1 MTGLPTL
8 DPEIADLGLA
18 LGLFTAGT
26 NGVEFDSS
34 WFTSPGDHLAGALGD
49 DGRRAALV
57 RFADAVL
64 GDGQHTESG
73 GITFVHLFDVR
84 TLAGDNSLPDVTVQ
98 VSLDARP
105 ATYVEVGVAA
115 TVNTDSPVTS
125 TRVVIPLYR
134 AAKHGQH
141 VAQPFALLAD
151 GVIDL
156 STDLTLAAT
165 PPAVDEFGLAGVSLG
180 ISTAL
185 SGNPTPSFRLV
196 LKDLHLPG
204 AAGSQDLPIG
214 VAGAAIEQTLLSL
227 VLGLVRQAEETLAG
241 QAAAEVGAALSLLGL
256 SAGSGIPALPVDDLV
271 AHGPGG
277 LRDWFVGVMGDS
289 VARDHWMQ
297 ALADLVGGAVQNGV
311 ITVAIGGGPVHA
323 EIGFDAVTGPSGH
336 LLVTPT
342 LALDLGVDVAG
353 SVRLGAQARA
363 ELLRIDTATGGLT
376 PVPDVD
382 LVVTAAGNGP
392 GNAALLLHTPQV
404 DIGSVRLGFAV
415 RNGTPQA
422 LLQALNVSVDGHPPQ
437 AVVDL
442 STPDA
447 IVAEAGQVAGTLIGD
462 LLDTLGP
469 AGADLKGLLGIVGT
483 GGMPALD
490 AAHLFTDPLGTL
502 AAWWQDLLVNHAA
515 DVPAVLQLLRDLAA
529 APSQAATAV
538 AIGDPNF
545 GPWSIPIAPLVTLDV
560 SLVDG
565 KVALEP
571 VLSMEVDNLA
581 GGCTVVRTELR
592 TRLATLDLAGRHAEF
607 PLAVT
612 LAAKLQATGANFARL
627 ALGPVAIVADYIGVQ
642 AAWSP
647 ANPFDFGLTAP
658 NLGIDT
664 GTAVIPLVLP
674 TVDAQGHV
682 SVPAT
687 AWDSVEMLIGVLAA
701 SADQSW
707 LSDLVDLAG
716 WAIGTPP
723 RGPKLSLA
731 AVAASPEAALRAWL
745 GALATDADLVAS
757 LTATLAHLTGGSAD
771 GLAGV
776 FSGTGTPQDPWLAA
790 LGGSANLPAIA
801 VWMTPHGP
809 VLAPSLAGQALTAWR
824 PGAPGLPP
832 DGLAQALFDEARAGG
847 DVAALAAHRENIG
860 SGLAALAGRWTGTDG
875 LVAPPSATDGLTIV
889 TRPDLDWS
897 GLPAL
902 DLTLIVG
909 AALPPVV
916 VKVAISPVAD
926 LPWTPAAGRLLDLT
940 QPGVA
945 PASFSVSAPAAG
957 EWVVAL
963 APRSDATLGGAT
975 DPSGVVGQSQRLI
988 QVLQQLAAAGPIALV
1003 ALGGA
1008 GHAARL
1014 AADQVA
1020 GVSHLITLGTPWS
1033 GVTFDSART
1042 GVPADAV
1049 RLMKVLL
1056 PAVDASDDDDLR
1068 RGSALLVGMFAAA
1081 RRAPWI
1087 TDLEA
1092 PRPDVAIRAGLTAYG
1107 VFGVLSE
1114 GAVLRSMTAVFAAGL
1129 AERAQARVAAASAL
1143 PDATHVG
1150 IRVPFSLLTP
1160 PGGHGTTLTGAVLLT
1175 LASVER
1181 ADASITARPTIALDF
1196 AIADTDA
1203 WLVGGP
1209 GTTPVGGA
1217 AALELRHV
1225 TGHIA
1230 VGLHGAVPGLPAA
1243 QLILNEG
1250 SALGSDW
1257 VSIVVEPPT
1266 AATGELEPQ
1275 PLLPEAQALLSALTT
1290 RLAADTPTSPAGLFA
1305 ALLRAVGVTQADG
1318 ALVPDALTHLLHDPD
1333 GHLRTVIG
1341 AASARDALLTALA
1354 ALVPGMNATAG
1365 AVTLTAG
1372 PLNAQ
1377 ADLNARTIGFTATG
1391 DDGLLHWNA
1400 GVSFDAT
1407 GHPTLS
1413 AGLGDPVT
1421 DAFALEVLSGP
1432 ARAQLLRP
1440 GGATPIALFPAPD
1453 VDGLTKLAA
1462 AAVPAE
1468 AVRLL
1473 LEALRGISTG
1483 LGAAL
1488 DALTDALGL
1497 LKPPDAQGQRA
1508 IACAVGLFEDPAA
1521 WFRRAGVLSVAGGAF
1536 DTTKVVDL
1544 LEALKPF
1551 VGLAGTPRGSW
1562 PLTAGVTVAVSQAA
1576 TGPNVA
1582 LAIDATNWLAG
1593 LGGGRAPFAAGIS
1606 LGLTLAASGAP
1617 HPAID
1622 VFVGVPD
1629 GPGGTSTAQHR
1640 QAAHLL
1646 VDGTHVTLLLRPAS
1660 GADIEIFPN
1669 PSGLGSLFT
1678 AGVEQVLPMVLDQL
1692 AAMTGDAVRTDI
1704 ATLVGDLGIGLGLA
1718 AGAPA
1723 VFDANALKTLAADP
1737 ASYLRTRLGALLTQA
1752 APALDAVLV
1761 RVLGLS
1767 PGQHA
1772 ATLSGGALTVTVR
1785 TVEIAVH
1792 PSPLSVTVS
1801 GHVSGLPVV
1810 DSVELSLAADS
1821 SGLAGW
1827 SAQVGP
1833 AAIDLEGPVLRP
1845 FGRAASSAGAG
1856 WEADIGLG
1864 LDALAATDVGH
1875 RELTARWRQA
1885 GGLAL
1890 LVTAR
1895 TDPSTL
1901 AEDHTE
1907 AGVAAAAIDAV
1918 LDLVGGWVLGVADVQ
1933 TLLAN
1938 QVGASPAHT
1947 VRTILDGSILQPG
1960 SNPPALLAGVLTG
1973 WPGKLLTI
1981 ASQLAACA
1989 PTVDVGP
1996 LKLGIA
2002 NNAGVLGV
2010 SLDLVNGIPLSGGE
2024 TTLTLEVD
2032 AGWIDPPVTP
2042 GIVLDL
2048 LKVNGQNI
2056 TPAPGIAVNGLGVRL
2071 GKTGG
2076 PLIDAGLRLDTIAV
2090 HLFGS
2095 VVMNSGSL
2103 PVLAG
2108 GVEVELGGLAVP
2120 LGSGGGDNAVAQG
2133 IMHDAGGSGSPP
2145 RPAFS
2150 PALAI
2155 QGHGQGVQVS
2165 LRAGSGDGPW
2175 YLPIQR
2181 AFGPVYLEQIGLGVT
2196 YRQNLTPRQLEMIS
2210 LYLDGQVSLLGLT
2223 AAVQNL
2229 RFGYHVSRPFFEP
2242 SSWEIDV
2249 DGFAIAADFGPLTLA
2264 GGLAKF
2270 PLESPLSGVQY
2281 LGMLKIQYSVYGIDL
2296 FGGYAHPTSPD
2307 GTQFASFFAFGVLHA
2322 PLGGPPAFFVTGV
2335 GVGFGIN
2342 RELKTPSID
2351 EVNTHPFM
2359 VALRAGGPAPEPMQQ
2374 LQDMSAIVGPHQG
2387 EFWVAAGVSFT
2398 SFVLITGEILVTVQ
2412 FGDGLEV
2419 AILGLARTQ
2428 LPTADLTL
2436 VSIELALLARFST
2449 KEGLLLVQAQLT
2461 ENSWLLD
2468 KSVRLTG
2475 GFAFATWWK
2484 GPNAGQFVITVG
2496 GYHPR
2501 FHHDGYPVVPR
2512 VGLSWQPA
2520 DFISVVG
2527 GVYFAL
2533 CSEAIMA
2540 GAGLHVAAH
2549 LGPAHATLDF
2559 GGDGI
2564 VFFDP
2569 FYFDV
2574 SVYAEASVGI
2584 TIWLLFGTVD
2594 IDISLG
2600 FDVEIEGPPIYVHGD
2615 FSICGIDIP
2624 FSFGTQ
2630 SNPADRALDAPTFAA
2645 KYLRGDNDA
2654 QVVQAAVLK
2663 GALTAGKSN
2672 APNSGGVDKPP
2683 DGSLAH
2689 PFRLVPEF
2697 LLTFVTT
2704 APTQNLELTCPA
2716 GSHNATAPAPGLG
2729 VAPMYSATLDS
2740 TVTITVTSDSNQPF
2754 DLNAVGLTP
2763 RPASAFPKGVWG
2775 PAQNPQ
2781 SKTVPAGNTVDACD
2795 GLTVDTTLPASM
2807 FTGAPPIDYHQ
2818 IELPLT
2824 GRKPLP
2830 FVTNRANT
2838 DKRVTD
2844 AKALRD
2850 AAKVLTAG
2858 NPDADERFIRT
2869 AVVMSAA
2876 GTGLTTMASLRGE
2889 RATPPSFGSL
2899 ADDLA
2904 DSPDAVSPPV
2914 TGVVVDRTKPI
2925 APRYSPRVKSVLGV
2939 PMDLTLS
2946 RQAGTTVANP
2956 GTAVARNVPTLA
2968 GVRATTAG
2976 VSQMALQVVPR
2987 TVRATKT
2994 ALLPVGTAPLTRLAS
3009 GTLGAVANARPTPAA
3024 AARLTSMSAGL
3035 LGAAVLGGNGPK
3047 GQSRG
3052 KDAVTSA
3059 AVLHEGEMAVIT
3071 ISNRP
3076 AGDKPDTV
3084 TATGGATR
3092 VICVAAGG
3100 RVLLDDIV
3108 NLDGQGA
3115 AAAVALPNA
3124 TERVAVVALGTSAAA
3139 GGHLPGWYA
3148 GQSLPSLGWGMALGG
3163 GAVVTAQ
3170 GHRVPVNRERADGG
3184 WVLGRELVS
3193 ATTVVTSFTDAVS
3206 AIAIVVDDEL
3216 GGDAAAS
3223 ISMHLADAERGL
3235 DASGAVLPPQV
3246 LVDGTRSILIYAV
3259 QMTGPNPRV
3268 FVDNCARGELA
3279 GVFGSPS
3286 GVADLAGVLAAS
3298 GPAAAAQQPLVGGPG
3313 LRQVSMVLGD
3323 GPVLPPADTVALRGL
3338 QKATEVAPAQ
3348 IAPVKKVAKKAAKKA
3363 AVKKVAKKAAVKRV
3377 AAPKVSDKIPATKAA
3392 KKATATKVTAKEAT
3406 AKKAATKKLAAQ
3418 KETGKKA
3425 TAKKTAKKK
3434 AVKR

>member
-18 LGLFTAGT
+18 LGLFTSGSG
-26 NGVEFDSS
+26 GVEFDSS
-34 WFTSPGDHLAGALGD
+34 WFDDPGNHLAGVLGD
-49 DGRRAALV
+49 DNRRSALV

-64 GDGQHTESG
+64 GEGQHTESG
-73 GITFVHLFDVR
+73 GVTYVHLFDLR
-84 TLAGDNSLPDVTVQ
+84 TLAGDNNLPDVTVQ
-98 VSLDARP
+98 VALDARP
-105 ATYVEVGVAA
+105 ASYVEVGVAA
-115 TVNTDSPVTS
+115 RLATASPPTS
-125 TRVVIPLYR
+125 TQVVIPLYR
-134 AAKHGQH
+134 AAKPGQH
-141 VAQPFALLAD
+141 VAQPFALLAG
-151 GVIDL
+151 GVVEL
-156 STDLTLAAT
+156 STDLTFTT
-165 PPAVDEFGLAGVSLG
+165 PPPATDKFGLAGVS
-180 ISTAL
+180 INVSTPL
-185 SGNPTPSFRLV
+185 TGSQPPSFGLV
-196 LKDLHLPG
+196 LKGLHLPG
-204 AAGSQDLPIG
+204 ATESLDLPIG
-214 VAGAAIEQTLLSL
+214 APGANIEQTLLSL
-227 VLGLVRQAEETLAG
+227 VLGLVRQAEESLAG

-256 SAGSGIPALPVDDLV
+256 GAGSQIPALPVADLV
-271 AHGPGG
+271 AHGPGK
-277 LRDWFVGVMGDS
+277 LRDWFVAVMGDAT
-289 VARDHWMQ
+289 ARGHWLQ
-297 ALADLVGGAVQNGV
+297 ALADLLGGTVQNGMV
-311 ITVAIGGGPVHA
+311 TVQLGGGPVRA
-323 EIGFDAVTGPSGH
+323 DIGFDAAPGPSGH

-342 LALDLGVDVAG
+342 LGLDLGLDVAG
-353 SVRLGAQARA
+353 SIRLGAGARA
-363 ELLRIDTATGGLT
+363 DLLTIDTATGALA
-376 PVPDVD
+376 PVPDVEIA
-382 LVVTAAGNGP
+382 VTAVGTGA
-392 GNAALLLHTPQV
+392 GNAALLLHTAKV
-404 DIGSVRLGFAV
+404 DIGSVRLGLAV

-422 LLQALNVSVDGHPPQ
+422 LLQALDVSVDGHPPQ

-447 IVAEAGQVAGTLIGD
+447 IVSEAGQVAGTLIGD
-462 LLDTLGP
+462 LLDNLGP
-469 AGADLKGLLGIVGT
+469 AGAGLKGLLGIVGT
-483 GGMPALD
+483 GGMPPLD

-502 AAWWQDLLVNHAA
+502 AGWWHDLLANHPA
-515 DVPAVLQLLRDLAA
+515 DVPAVLQLLRNLVA
-529 APSQAATAV
+529 APSQVNTPV
-538 AIGDPNF
+538 AIADPNV
-545 GPWSIPIAPLVTLDV
+545 GPWSIPIAPDVTLDV

-565 KVALEP
+565 KVAVEP
-571 VLSMEVDNLA
+571 VVSMRVDNLA
-581 GGCTVVRTELR
+581 GGCTVVVTQLR
-592 TRLATLDLAGRHAEF
+592 TRLATFDLVGRHAEF

-612 LAAKLQATGANFARL
+612 LAATLKATGANFARL
-627 ALGPVAIVADYIGVQ
+627 ALGPVAIVADYIGVT

-647 ANPFDFGLTAP
+647 ATPFNCGFAAP

-664 GTAVIPLVLP
+664 GQAVIPLVLP
-674 TVDAQGHV
+674 SVDEHGHV
-682 SVPAT
+682 NVPVAM
-687 AWDSVEMLIGVLAA
+687 WGSVEMLFGVLAA

-707 LSDLVDLAG
+707 LSDLVDLVG
-716 WAIGTPP
+716 WRLGAPP

-731 AVAASPEAALRAWL
+731 ALVANPAAEVKAWL
-745 GALATDADLVAS
+745 GALATTSDLVSS
-757 LTATLAHLTGGSAD
+757 LTSTLAHIIGGSAD

-776 FSGTGTPQDPWLAA
+776 FSGTGTPEDPWLAS
-790 LGGSANLPAIA
+790 LGGSASLPAIA

-809 VLAPSLAGQALTAWR
+809 VLAPSLAGEALTAWR

-832 DGLAQALFDEARAGG
+832 DGLAVALSDEARAGG
-847 DVAALAAHRENIG
+847 DVAALAAHRENLG

-875 LVAPPSATDGLTIV
+875 LVAPPSPPVAGLTAV

-897 GLPAL
+897 GLASL
-902 DLTLIVG
+902 DLAQVVG

-916 VKVAISPVAD
+916 VKVAISPVAQ
-926 LPWTPAAGRLLDLT
+926 LPWTPGGGRLLDLT

-945 PASFSVSAPAAG
+945 PDSFSVSSVAAG

-988 QVLQQLAAAGPIALV
+988 QVLQQLSSAGQIALV
-1003 ALGGA
+1003 AVGGA

-1014 AADQVA
+1014 AADQVS

-1033 GVTFDSART
+1033 GATFDSART
-1042 GVPADAV
+1042 GVPADAL
-1049 RLMKVLL
+1049 RLMKALL
-1056 PAVDASDDDDLR
+1056 PAVGASDDDDLK
-1068 RGSALLVGMFAAA
+1068 RGSALVTGMFAAA

-1092 PRPDVAIRAGLTAYG
+1092 PRPDVAIRAGLSAYG

-1114 GAVLRSMTAVFAAGL
+1114 GAVLRAMTAVFAAGL
-1129 AERAQARVAAASAL
+1129 AGRAQARVAAASAQ
-1143 PDATHVG
+1143 PDATVVG
-1150 IRVPFSLLTP
+1150 IRVPFSFLAP

-1175 LASVER
+1175 LASVAR
-1181 ADASITARPTIALDF
+1181 ADAATTARPTISLDF
-1196 AIADTDA
+1196 SIADTDA

-1217 AALELRHV
+1217 APLELRHI
-1225 TGHIA
+1225 TGHVG
-1230 VGLHGAVPGLPAA
+1230 VGLHGEASEATLT
-1243 QLILNEG
+1243 LNEG
-1250 SALGSDW
+1250 AALGSDW

-1266 AATGELEPQ
+1266 QATGELEPQ
-1275 PLLPEAQALLSALTT
+1275 PLLPEAQALLSALTS
-1290 RLAADTPTSPAGLFA
+1290 RLAAETPTSPAGLFA
-1305 ALLRAVGVTQADG
+1305 GLLQAVGVTQADG
-1318 ALVPDALTHLLHDPD
+1318 ALVPDALTHLLHDP
-1333 GHLRTVIG
+1333 GSHIRSLISSP
-1341 AASARDALLTALA
+1341 SARDALLTTFA
-1354 ALVPGMNATAG
+1354 ALVPGMTATGGTVA
-1365 AVTLTAG
+1365 LTAG
-1372 PLNAQ
+1372 PLTAQ
-1377 ADLNARTIGFTATG
+1377 GNLTARTIGFSAAG

-1400 GVSFDAT
+1400 GVSFDAA

-1413 AGLGDPVT
+1413 AGIGDPKT
-1421 DAFALEVLSGP
+1421 DAFALEVQSGP

-1440 GGATPIALFPAPD
+1440 GGGNPVALFPTPD
-1453 VDGLTKLAA
+1453 IDGLAKLAA

-1468 AVRLL
+1468 AVRLI

-1488 DALTDALGL
+1488 DALTDALGM
-1497 LKPPDAQGQRA
+1497 LKPPDAQNHRA

-1521 WFRRAGVLSVAGGAF
+1521 WFKQAGVLSLGGGAL

-1551 VGLAGTPRGSW
+1551 IGLAGTPRGTW
-1562 PLTAGVTVAVSQAA
+1562 PVTQGVTVTVSPAA
-1576 TGPNVA
+1576 DGPNVA
-1582 LAIDATNWLAG
+1582 LAIDATSWLAG
-1593 LGGGRAPFAAGIS
+1593 AGGGRAPFAAGVS
-1606 LGLTLAASGAP
+1606 VGLTLPSTAAP

-1622 VFVGVPD
+1622 VFIGVPD
-1629 GPGGTSTAQHR
+1629 GPNGTSTPQHR
-1640 QAAHLL
+1640 QAAHL
-1646 VDGTHVTLLLRPAS
+1646 VIDGTHVTLLLRPAS
-1660 GADIEIFPN
+1660 GSDIEIFPN
-1669 PSGLGSLFT
+1669 PSGLGALFS
-1678 AGVEQVLPMVLDQL
+1678 AGVQQVLPLVLNQL
-1692 AAMTGDAVRTDI
+1692 AAMTGDAVRTEI
-1704 ATLVGDLGIGLGLA
+1704 ASLVGDIGVGLA
-1718 AGAPA
+1718 LASGAPA
-1723 VFDANALKTLAADP
+1723 VFDANAIKSLAADP
-1737 ASYLRTRLGALLTQA
+1737 GSYLRTHLGAMLTQA
-1752 APALDAVLV
+1752 GPALDSVLV
-1761 RVLGLS
+1761 RLLGLGA
-1767 PGQHA
+1767 GQHA
-1772 ATLSGGALTVTVR
+1772 ATLTNGVLTVAVR
-1785 TVEIAVH
+1785 TVQLVVN
-1792 PSPLSVTVS
+1792 PSPLGLSVH
-1801 GHVSGLPVV
+1801 GHVSTLPVIG
-1810 DSVELSLAADS
+1810 SVALSLAVDPT
-1821 SGLAGW
+1821 GLSGW

-1833 AAIDLEGPVLRP
+1833 AALDLGGPVLRP
-1845 FGRAASSAGAG
+1845 FARVTSAAGAG
-1856 WEADIGLG
+1856 WETDVGLG
-1864 LDALAATDVGH
+1864 LDALAPDATGH
-1875 RELTARWRQA
+1875 QELTARWRQTS
-1885 GGLAL
+1885 GLAM
-1890 LVTAR
+1890 LVTKR

-1918 LDLVGGWVLGVADVQ
+1918 IDLVGGWVLGVADVQ
-1933 TLLAN
+1933 ALLAK
-1938 QVGASPAHT
+1938 QVGANPAHT
-1947 VRTILDGSILQPG
+1947 VRTILDGSILQPA
-1960 SNPPALLAGVLTG
+1960 SHPPALLPGVLTG
-1973 WPGKLLTI
+1973 WPGKLLAI

-1996 LKLGIA
+1996 VKLGIA
-2002 NNAGVLGV
+2002 NNSGVLGV
-2010 SLDLVNGIPLSGGE
+2010 SLDLVNGVQISGGD

-2032 AGWIDPPVTP
+2032 ASWIDPPVTP
-2042 GIVLDL
+2042 GIVLEL
-2048 LKVNGQNI
+2048 LKVSGQNI
-2056 TPAPGIAVNGLGVRL
+2056 TPAPGIAVDGLGLRL
-2071 GKTGG
+2071 GKAGG

-2095 VVMNSGSL
+2095 VVMNSANLPSL
-2103 PVLAG
+2103 GG
-2108 GVEVELGGLAVP
+2108 GVEIELGGLAVP

-2133 IMHDAGGSGSPP
+2133 IMHDAGGSGAPP

-2150 PALAI
+2150 PALAV

-2181 AFGPVYLEQIGLGVT
+2181 AFGPVYLEQIGLGVA

-2223 AAVQNL
+2223 ASVQNL
-2229 RFGYHVSRPFFEP
+2229 RFGYHVSRPFFDP
-2242 SSWEIDV
+2242 SSWEVDV

-2281 LGMLKIQYSVYGIDL
+2281 LGMLKIGYAAYSIDM
-2296 FGGYAHPTSPD
+2296 FGGYAHPTTPS

-2322 PLGGPPAFFVTGV
+2322 PLGGPPAFFITGV
-2335 GVGFGIN
+2335 GIGFGIN
-2342 RELKTPSID
+2342 RELKTPTID

-2359 VALRAGGPAPEPMQQ
+2359 LALRAGGPSPEPMKQ

-2419 AILGLARTQ
+2419 AILGLARAQ
-2428 LPTADLTL
+2428 LPTAQLTL

-2501 FHHDGYPVVPR
+2501 FHHDGYPTVPR

-2569 FYFDV
+2569 FYFIVDI
-2574 SVYAEASVGI
+2574 YAEASVGI

-2600 FDVEIEGPPIYVHGD
+2600 FDVTVEGPPIYVHGS

-2624 FSFGTQ
+2624 FSFGSQ

-2645 KYLRGDNDA
+2645 KYLRGDHDA
-2654 QVVQAAVLK
+2654 QVVQAGVLK
-2663 GALTAGKSN
+2663 GALTAGKSD

-2683 DGSLAH
+2683 DGSADH

-2704 APTQNLELTCPA
+2704 APAQTLELTCPA
-2716 GSHNATAPAPGLG
+2716 GKHTATVSAPGLG

-2740 TVTITVTSDSNQPF
+2740 GVTVNVTSDSNQPF

-2763 RPASAFPKGVWG
+2763 RTAASFPKGVWG
-2775 PAQNPQ
+2775 PAQNPDA
-2781 SKTVPAGNTVDACD
+2781 KTVPAGDTVDACD

-2818 IELPLT
+2818 VELPLT

-2838 DKRVTD
+2838 DQRVTD

-2858 NPDADERFIRT
+2858 NPDADQRFIRT
-2869 AVVMSAA
+2869 ARVMSAA
-2876 GTGLTTMASLRGE
+2876 GTGLTTTASLRGE
-2889 RATPPSFGSL
+2889 RAAPPSFGSL

-2904 DSPDAVSPPV
+2904 DSPNAVSPSV
-2914 TGVVVDRTKPI
+2914 TGVVVDRTKP
-2925 APRYSPRVKSVLGV
+2925 AGPRYNPRIKSVMGV
-2939 PMDLTLS
+2939 PLDLTLQ
-2946 RQAGTTVANP
+2946 RQANTTVANT
-2956 GTAVARNVPTLA
+2956 GSAVARNLPTLA
-2968 GVRATTAG
+2968 GARAATAG
-2976 VSQMALQVVPR
+2976 VSQLALHTIPR
-2987 TVRATKT
+2987 AVRPSTT
-2994 ALLPVGTAPLTRLAS
+2994 TLLPVGSAPLTRLAS
-3009 GTLGAVANARPTPAA
+3009 GTVGAVANARPTPAS
-3024 AARLTSMSAGL
+3024 AARLTSMSADLVDAANTGG
-3035 LGAAVLGGNGPK
+3035 GARARATDTNAQG
-3047 GQSRG
+3047 
-3052 KDAVTSA
+3052 
-3059 AVLHEGEMAVIT
+3059 AVLHEGELAVIT

-3076 AGDKPDTV
+3076 TGQKPDTLTV
-3084 TATGGATR
+3084 SGGATR

-3100 RVLLDDIV
+3100 RVLLDDV
-3108 NLDGQGA
+3108 VGTDGQGTIP
-3115 AAAVALPNA
+3115 LPNP
-3124 TERVAVVALGTSAAA
+3124 TERVAVVALGTSAGA
-3139 GGHLPGWYA
+3139 GGHVPGWYA

-3170 GHRVPVNRERADGG
+3170 GYRVPTNRERGDGG
-3184 WVLGRELVS
+3184 WMLGRELVTAS
-3193 ATTVVTSFTDAVS
+3193 VVVTSFTAAVS
-3206 AIAIVVDDEL
+3206 AIAIVVDDQL
-3216 GGDAAAS
+3216 GGDAAAK

-3235 DASGAVLPPQV
+3235 DASGEPLPPQV

-3259 QMTGPNPRV
+3259 QTTGANPRV
-3268 FVDNCARGELA
+3268 FVEHCALGELA
-3279 GVFGSPS
+3279 GVFGSPA

-3298 GPAAAAQQPLVGGPG
+3298 GAAAAAQQPLVGGPG
-3313 LRQVSMVLGD
+3313 LRRVSIVLGD
-3323 GPVLPPADTVALRGL
+3323 GALVPPAPTPPGKPAGPIAPRVT
-3338 QKATEVAPAQ
+3338 KAAPAKKSPAKKA
-3348 IAPVKKVAKKAAKKA
+3348 APAKKTAAKKTTAKKAAK
-3363 AVKKVAKKAAVKRV
+3363 
-3377 AAPKVSDKIPATKAA
+3377 P
-3392 KKATATKVTAKEAT
+3392 
-3406 AKKAATKKLAAQ
+3406 
-3418 KETGKKA
+3418 
-3425 TAKKTAKKK
+3425 
-3434 AVKR
+3434 